1 MSPNVIK
8 SLDINNKLA
17 LFEFIKTWIENK
29 NIKYEDWMKLRLVP
43 LPKKGNLHD
52 LNNLIGMNLLDIVS
66 KVFIFMLNARSQK
79 LLKKKGHTMK
89 FDATPKVGCA
99 EAVF

>member
-8 SLDINNKLA
+8 PLDINNKLG
-17 LFEFIKTWIENK
+17 LFEFIKTWIENE

-52 LNNLIGMNLLDIVS
+52 LDN
-66 KVFIFMLNARSQK
+66 
-79 LLKKKGHTMK
+79 
-89 FDATPKVGCA
+89 
-99 EAVF
+99 